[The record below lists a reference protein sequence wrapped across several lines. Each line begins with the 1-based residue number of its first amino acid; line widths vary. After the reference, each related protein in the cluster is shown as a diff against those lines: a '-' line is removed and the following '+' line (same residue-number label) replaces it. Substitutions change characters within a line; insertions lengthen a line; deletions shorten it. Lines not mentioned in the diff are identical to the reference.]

1 MCILVIVMRGG
12 SYTGAPLFT
21 QTHLRIDTILWG
33 VFVAYFYLYNK
44 NYFDVLFR
52 YKNGFVV
59 GALLLIAFAII
70 LFVKL
75 TFVFQLIG
83 FNLLAI
89 GFSIFLLLSIKV
101 ERFNNS
107 FFDRVFNMISH
118 IGTCSYSVY
127 LVHIPL
133 NLLILSFSFSK
144 TESYNYYIANS
155 IYIVCSILGGILIN
169 KFIEQPILKL
179 RNKYIL

>member
-1 MCILVIVMRGG
+1 
-12 SYTGAPLFT
+12 
-21 QTHLRIDTILWG
+21 
-33 VFVAYFYLYNK
+33 
-44 NYFDVLFR
+44 
-52 YKNGFVV
+52 
-59 GALLLIAFAII
+59 
-70 LFVKL
+70 
-75 TFVFQLIG
+75 
-83 FNLLAI
+83 
-89 GFSIFLLLSIKV
+89 
-101 ERFNNS
+101 
-107 FFDRVFNMISH
+107 MISH